1 MQDRIALNPGR
12 VLITPESGE
21 PYYATL
27 TRADNPTQEGTP
39 LNKANLLT
47 DETEAA
53 LFGSVSDRTVDQAF
67 KGIANKINLIMS
79 DMATMTLTVK
89 SKAGNPVPGVL
100 VTGMFSDS
108 GGDVY
113 TNASGVASGYVSGG
127 SVTLKISGYADI
139 TDYSET
145 ISVTKGEAYNKTIS
159 ITTRNFLKITSSKNL
174 KFSQNVSRVDV
185 WVGGGGGSGYAT
197 GSVSAAGGGGGGD
210 SSTRENVS
218 FEPHT
223 IYSAIV
229 GSGGASAASRAGGV
243 EGGASSF
250 LGVSASGGSGGKSS
264 AGGNGNGKGGWCTS
278 SRNKSVNAR
287 NGTTYIYTS
296 FTEQTLYGGGGGGVY
311 YDYGDSDDWWSS
323 SAGSPAGGEGKINVD
338 GGAPGTDYLGGGG
351 GAVASIYGSKS
362 GRGGKGVVAIRM
374 HLKSA

>member
-21 PYYATL
+21 SYYATL

-113 TNASGVASGYVSGG
+113 TNASGVASGYVSAG

-145 ISVTKGEAYNKTIS
+145 ISVTKGEAYNKTI
-159 ITTRNFLKITSSKNL
+159 
-174 KFSQNVSRVDV
+174 
-185 WVGGGGGSGYAT
+185 
-197 GSVSAAGGGGGGD
+197 
-210 SSTRENVS
+210 
-218 FEPHT
+218 
-223 IYSAIV
+223 
-229 GSGGASAASRAGGV
+229 
-243 EGGASSF
+243 
-250 LGVSASGGSGGKSS
+250 
-264 AGGNGNGKGGWCTS
+264 
-278 SRNKSVNAR
+278 
-287 NGTTYIYTS
+287 
-296 FTEQTLYGGGGGGVY
+296 
-311 YDYGDSDDWWSS
+311 
-323 SAGSPAGGEGKINVD
+323 
-338 GGAPGTDYLGGGG
+338 
-351 GAVASIYGSKS
+351 
-362 GRGGKGVVAIRM
+362 
-374 HLKSA
+374 